1 MRSTEHQR
9 FVVVIIKIM
18 EVMIKLMKLTRMIAE
33 MMKE

>member
-9 FVVVIIKIM
+9 FVVVIIEIM